1 MPNYEIRL
9 RKRHGGTCAYRANR
23 MSDFA
28 AVRTAQTIAAD
39 GDAIEVWK
47 GMDCVYASEGG
58 PNLFSRGSSAGI
70 FIPTRLN
77 A

>member
-9 RKRHGGTCAYRANR
+9 RKRQGGTCAYRADR
-23 MSDFA
+23 MSDFS
-28 AVRTAQTIAAD
+28 AVRTAQLIAAG

-47 GMDCVYASEGG
+47 GMECIYASEAGA
-58 PNLFSRGSSAGI
+58 NLVSPSAPGGI
-70 FIPTRLN
+70 FAPARVN